1 MKINPYIPKTE
12 SSQNKQSFKAVM
24 LNDALGAIGNFASSH
39 VSTPE
44 QKLLTANTALVLQ
57 PMIDLKYAKED
68 KKVDSAIKSASKAMA
83 GGFTGVLIRTAFINL
98 TSSLID
104 FNKKNIVSK
113 LLFPPAAKKELET
126 NAQEAMLKLKSY
138 NKSIGSIIAVAFMVL
153 FSNSKVDVPITSDL
167 QDIISGVVK
176 EDKTWFTSICEVA
189 KSRKNKIQT
198 KLKQWTGISKNKMEE
213 EIK

>member
-1 MKINPYIPKTE
+1 
-12 SSQNKQSFKAVM
+12 M

-44 QKLLTANTALVLQ
+44 QKLLTATTALVLQ
-57 PMIDLKYAKED
+57 PMIDLKYAQED

-198 KLKQWTGISKNKMEE
+198 KLKQWTSISKNKMEE
-213 EIK
+213 EIKWTIFQIR